1 MVVDAGEF
9 EVPLCIYLWAKALL
23 RVVVVAWLLYAVSF
37 IARVKYEACD

>member
-9 EVPLCIYLWAKALL
+9 EVPLCIYTWAKAFLQ
-23 RVVVVAWLLYAVSF
+23 VVVAVWLPYAVSF